1 MNGKYN
7 AQTNKFV
14 LAIYNIKVYATRGN
28 YFVIPRVIGKLIND
42 NILAGYY
49 KTNDSIM
56 WAENVIN
63 KNLMLL
69 TTMWIWELENCWSE
83 FVTYFDETFIN
94 FLTAENDIFQ
104 KSKSLKF
111 W

>member
-42 NILAGYY
+42 ILAGYY

-56 WAENVIN
+56 WAENIIN

-69 TTMWIWELENCWSE
+69 LLCE
-83 FVTYFDETFIN
+83 FGNSKTVDQSLLPVLMKTFMKL
-94 FLTAENDIFQ
+94 LTAEN
-104 KSKSLKF
+104 
-111 W
+111 